1 MQIRKKDKAPESK
14 DVSREI
20 IDWSKSNPELES
32 IPDDIVKS
40 IKNEADVISNMLTL
54 MQDMINDL
62 SSKQQTIS
70 NISRMY
76 TNLMNR
82 MDKIEL
88 RISNLERVPVRKNPE
103 SIKKEAE

>member
-1 MQIRKKDKAPESK
+1 MRIKDNST
-14 DVSREI
+14 DTINFNSSEI
-20 IDWSKSNPELES
+20 MELSNNPELES

-88 RISNLERVPVRKNPE
+88 RLSNLERVPFRKNPE
-103 SIKKEAE
+103 SITKEAE

>member
-1 MQIRKKDKAPESK
+1 MRIKDNSPDTINLS
-14 DVSREI
+14 SREI
-20 IDWSKSNPELES
+20 IDLSNNPELES

-62 SSKQQTIS
+62 SSKQEAIS
-70 NISRMY
+70 SISKMY

-103 SIKKEAE
+103 SITKEAE

>member
-1 MQIRKKDKAPESK
+1 MRIKDNST
-14 DVSREI
+14 DTINFNSSEI
-20 IDWSKSNPELES
+20 MELPNNPELES

-62 SSKQQTIS
+62 SSKQEAIS
-70 NISRMY
+70 NISKMY

-88 RISNLERVPVRKNPE
+88 RLSNLERVPFRKNPE
-103 SIKKEAE
+103 SITKEAE

>member
-1 MQIRKKDKAPESK
+1 MRIKDNPPDTINFNS
-14 DVSREI
+14 SEI
-20 IDWSKSNPELES
+20 MELSNNPELES

-62 SSKQQTIS
+62 SSKQEAIS
-70 NISRMY
+70 NISKMY

-88 RISNLERVPVRKNPE
+88 RLSNLERVPFRKNTE
-103 SIKKEAE
+103 SITKEAE

>member
-1 MQIRKKDKAPESK
+1 
-14 DVSREI
+14 
-20 IDWSKSNPELES
+20 
-32 IPDDIVKS
+32 
-40 IKNEADVISNMLTL
+40 

>member
-1 MQIRKKDKAPESK
+1 MRIKDNSPDTINFSP
-14 DVSREI
+14 REI
-20 IDWSKSNPELES
+20 IDLSNNPELES

-88 RISNLERVPVRKNPE
+88 RISNLERVPFRKNPE